1 MFKKLI
7 LAFSLLLM
15 IFFALNA
22 KAQTVYVMGVA
33 TGTNGATANALNGTT
48 VTVDCG
54 VTNNFRDPA
63 GGAGG
68 ATNYAI
74 NQTFTVT
81 FCSNSGLPLYFDF
94 RAAAS
99 SFNLD
104 TGTGDTLFFFDATT
118 GALITQLTQAD
129 DYAFSEVSVGTLS
142 DCVRV
147 VWRSNG
153 SGVDGGW
160 DALITCVSPP
170 ICASNPPPSD
180 VFLQA
185 PTICNLNGYCG
196 RTDSYYGEDAPYNFG
211 GQGGGCPTP
220 TDGLFGGTLQNN
232 SWLAF
237 EASTTTAV
245 FDFNISGG
253 GTCNGVQAGIFSFNS
268 ATNTFTRMSPCNLTT
283 GTGMPV
289 GNSTLT
295 GTGLTVGQ
303 TYYLMMDGNA
313 GSVCDYTIRANS
325 GVQVANAGADQ
336 AVCGT
341 ATLAASGTGTWSI
354 ISGTG
359 TFANPN
365 NPTTTVSGLAAS
377 NVFLWTTSTTL
388 CGTVSDNV
396 AITNS
401 GINAVSSG
409 LQTACVPASNTYSQQ
424 ITLSYTSPPVSGT
437 LLVNGQ
443 SFSIT
448 ASPQTITLANLT
460 ANGASVSV
468 TASFSAI
475 PACVSTF
482 NNVFTAPVSCVALSP
497 CTPNNGSWD

>member
-1 MFKKLI
+1 MNILQNIRLSKINYQIKIMYKKFI

-153 SGVDGGW
+153 TGVDGGW

-237 EASTTTAV
+237 EASTTTVTV
-245 FDFNISGG
+245 FRQVFFPSILQP
-253 GTCNGVQAGIFSFNS
+253 TPLQECH
-268 ATNTFTRMSPCNLTT
+268 
-283 GTGMPV
+283 PV
-289 GNSTLT
+289 
-295 GTGLTVGQ
+295 
-303 TYYLMMDGNA
+303 
-313 GSVCDYTIRANS
+313 I
-325 GVQVANAGADQ
+325 
-336 AVCGT
+336 
-341 ATLAASGTGTWSI
+341 
-354 ISGTG
+354 
-359 TFANPN
+359 
-365 NPTTTVSGLAAS
+365 
-377 NVFLWTTSTTL
+377 
-388 CGTVSDNV
+388 
-396 AITNS
+396 
-401 GINAVSSG
+401 
-409 LQTACVPASNTYSQQ
+409 
-424 ITLSYTSPPVSGT
+424 
-437 LLVNGQ
+437 
-443 SFSIT
+443 
-448 ASPQTITLANLT
+448 
-460 ANGASVSV
+460 
-468 TASFSAI
+468 
-475 PACVSTF
+475 
-482 NNVFTAPVSCVALSP
+482 
-497 CTPNNGSWD
+497 